1 MTPMTA
7 DKSHL
12 KCFND
17 VLIKLLSIHHPKFYM
32 VAKHVLGLSSKE
44 AAVHDKNRIKPLAAA
59 EEVVYPRMDIYSLGR
74 FVLINNDNVL
84 YEAWL
89 TIKTELSRFVINGLR
104 LSDCAEKNDVSFGF
118 ITTYKE
124 ILPKFEGKN

>member
-1 MTPMTA
+1 M
-7 DKSHL
+7 
-12 KCFND
+12 
-17 VLIKLLSIHHPKFYM
+17 
-32 VAKHVLGLSSKE
+32 LGLSSKE
-44 AAVHDKNRIKPLAAA
+44 AAVHDKHRIKPLAAA

-89 TIKTELSRFVINGLR
+89 TIKTELSRFVINDLH

-124 ILPKFEGKN
+124 NLPKFEGKN